1 MTTTGDES
9 PSEPGAISGWRSLG
23 RRLGMEVRAG
33 EGPPA
38 ALLFL
43 SFFLLASFQYAGKSI
58 RQATFVDALGA
69 DRLPWV
75 YLLTALLSYPLLRV
89 YGRLTDRFP
98 HRRVLAATWALV
110 GVGMVAFWWLFAD
123 RQPWVPIAFYLF
135 LSIAF
140 VLMVSQ
146 FWFEA
151 GQVLDPRQAK
161 RLFGL
166 IGAGGLLGGVAGG
179 QAARLTS
186 AFTGTRHALLVA
198 AAMVAAAALAQLA
211 LARAAPPTPVP
222 VSTGRR
228 IESSR
233 DGFDLVRRS
242 RHLRLIAV
250 LMLLGVTVGQIIDLQ
265 FSWAVEQATTELD
278 QRTRYFGNLY
288 SGIGL
293 AAFVFQILFTS
304 RIQRALGMGATMRV
318 LPATMFTGSAALLV
332 AGVALPAAVPPV
344 ALALKVGENGLR
356 HSLEQAT
363 RELLF
368 LPVPARIRVKAK
380 AFIDV
385 FVQRFAKGVAALLL
399 LPVTFGFWTPV
410 EVGWGVLA
418 LTLVWLVTTLP
429 VQREYLRSFRAG
441 LAQRRVES
449 VLPIRISDSTTL
461 ELLVQSLG
469 SPDPRQVLNSLEV
482 LAAHGRGNLVM
493 PLLLH
498 HDDGLV
504 RRRTLEI
511 LATSGRRDAAP
522 LVERRLNDPEPENR
536 ALAIRVLAKLSGR
549 EAVELM
555 RPRLRDAD
563 PGVRAAAVAF
573 LLSHAEGAVRQA
585 AARVFAELHGD
596 ADPAVR
602 IEAARALSS
611 IPEPDLRAELMRL
624 LYDPDPGVARE
635 AIRAVRFRTD
645 CDTGVPVYLPTLVS
659 LLRDRRLKHHAR
671 EALVACGEAAIPA
684 LLHFMTDPAENIWV
698 RRALPKAI
706 AAIGT
711 RQVPEAML
719 GSLAATDDAFL
730 RRKLIEALRSVAGSW
745 SESQLALMAEQARL
759 EVRGYL
765 TALRDLAALG
775 VGTRARLEGP
785 RIRWTDGDRDPS
797 LLEQLLIESLE
808 DHLRNLFGLLAL
820 RGSTE
825 HLWAAYRS
833 LHSGRKP
840 ARSHALEYLDNALD
854 PSWRKDVFLAI
865 DDVPMEEKLEL
876 ARSSYGIERRSG
888 VAVLAHLLAPAEIA
902 NERTHDLAAAAV
914 YTVYCDRIQALYAL
928 VDRLAGHA
936 ESPFVRETAAW
947 AAARLTPAAG
957 SGRGEPRHRR
967 ASADG

>member
-9 PSEPGAISGWRSLG
+9 PSEPGARAGWRALG
-23 RRLGMEVRAG
+23 RGLGIEVRAG

-43 SFFLLASFQYAGKSI
+43 SFFLLASFQYAAKSI

-75 YLLTALLSYPLLRV
+75 YLLAALLSYPLLRV

-98 HRRVLAATWALV
+98 HRRLLAATWALV
-110 GVGMVAFWWLFAD
+110 AVVMVAFWWLFAGG
-123 RQPWVPIAFYLF
+123 QPWVAIAFYLF

-146 FWFEA
+146 FWVEA
-151 GQVLDPRQAK
+151 GQALDPRQAK

-179 QAARLTS
+179 QAARLAS
-186 AFTGTRHALLVA
+186 AFTGTRHALLAA
-198 AAMVAAAALAQLA
+198 AAMVAAAALVQLA
-211 LARAAPPTPVP
+211 LSRASPPAAAPAA
-222 VSTGRR
+222 GGGR

-233 DGFDLVRRS
+233 DGLDLVRRS

-288 SGIGL
+288 SAIGL

-368 LPVPARIRVKAK
+368 LPVPARIRMKAK

-385 FVQRFAKGVAALLL
+385 FVQRFAKGVAAVLL
-399 LPVTFGFWTPV
+399 LPVTFGLLSPI

-418 LTLVWLVTTLP
+418 LTLVWLATTLP

-441 LAQRRVES
+441 LAQRRVEAT
-449 VLPIRISDSTTL
+449 LPIRISDSTTL

-511 LATSGRRDAAP
+511 LADSGRRDAAP
-522 LVERRLNDPEPENR
+522 LVERRLSDPEPENR

-555 RPRLRDAD
+555 KPRLRDTD

-573 LLSHAEGAVRQA
+573 LLSHAGGPVRRA

-602 IEAARALSS
+602 IEAARALGG
-611 IPEPDLRAELMRL
+611 IPEPEFRAELMRL

-635 AIRAVRFRTD
+635 AIRAVRFRTA
-645 CDTGVPVYLPTLVS
+645 TGVPVYLPTLVS
-659 LLRDRRLKHHAR
+659 ILRNRRLKHHAR
-671 EALVACGEAAIPA
+671 EALVACGEAALPA
-684 LLHFMTDPAENIWV
+684 LLHFMTDPAEHIWV

-711 RQVPEAML
+711 SQVPGAL
-719 GSLAATDDAFL
+719 LRSLVATEDAFL
-730 RRKLIEALRSVAGSW
+730 RRKLIEALRSSPPAW
-745 SESQLALMAEQARL
+745 SEPQLALMTEQARL
-759 EVRGYL
+759 EIRAYL

-775 VGTRARLEGP
+775 VGKRARLEGP
-785 RIRWTDGDRDPS
+785 RIRWADEDSDPS
-797 LLEQLLIESLE
+797 LLEQLLIEILA
-808 DHLRNLFGLLAL
+808 DHLRNVFGLLAL
-820 RGSTE
+820 RGSAE
-825 HLWAAYRS
+825 QLWAAYRS
-833 LHSGRKP
+833 LQSGRKP

-865 DDVPMEEKLEL
+865 DDLGLEEKLEL
-876 ARSSYGIERRSG
+876 ARSSYGIERRSA
-888 VAVLAHLLAPAEIA
+888 VAVLAHLLAPAELA

-914 YTVYCDRIQALYAL
+914 YTVYCDRIQELYPL
-928 VDRLAGHA
+928 VDRLAEEA

-947 AAARLTPAAG
+947 AAARIAPPSGA
-957 SGRGEPRHRR
+957 GRGDRRRRR
-967 ASADG
+967 ASADV